1 MPYHRRAGI
10 VVGISAG
17 LITRLIAPLRVRR
30 TSAIR
35 IRTSLLTN
43 RRLTTR
49 RASTVA
55 NQPGRR
61 PGQPPVTEQPAP
73 PHHQPEQRL
82 FSSAQGRPRPLARIT
97 PMATPLAWFLTAWLL
112 GANTALAASFT
123 VGMTPPNFFPSLP
136 YLYSLDGTG
145 QMGNVPEGQILENK
159 FFVRNLVSLRFG
171 NGLRLDISGTLRLTG
186 SDFGSAINARAD
198 GAQDNPNTI
207 TIRSGGLVESRSSGR
222 FAIPVR
228 IAGNYNRLDV
238 HAGGRILSTHNNAV
252 FSYGDNTTINVAGTI
267 TTEGR
272 GAPTASGSSGAI
284 FGEAIIIRDADNANI
299 NIMAGGLLETTA
311 CLTDGMNGA
320 STCPANANP
329 NPSNGHGIN
338 ISGENAT
345 ITLGTEPMM
354 GTTVSFDGMNEA
366 RNARIITLGATSHGI
381 VLAATGAAM
390 SNIGRITTYADSL
403 IRTMGA
409 GAHGIVIGDT
419 PGDSTTTAVEN
430 TAAVRLDLGGHIEV
444 TGANAV
450 GLQLSDTNL
459 VLANV
464 DGNTGNGREIRI
476 TGQISATGMDGAAI
490 RDSSGTGIRLLL
502 DGAMIRGDVA
512 LGAGDD
518 ELDVTGS
525 TAIGT
530 ASARRNI
537 RMGDDNDLVSFRS
550 SAMSYLTDIDLGDGN
565 DTLALNAN
573 LTISGSLM
581 GGAGT
586 DTLQGYTTNA
596 TWTLDTTSNRY
607 QADGQTAALPFAGF
621 EGLYGG
627 NMRDTFNISVSH
639 TGNLSGRGG
648 ADVFNLT
655 GGVLMGNIEGGDNED
670 TLTLTGTTAAIG
682 SNVSSTITRQ
692 SINMGDG
699 DDEITFNSTATSYLT
714 DIDLG
719 ADNDTLTL
727 SANIDISGSLTGGAG
742 TDTLIGY
749 AADATWTLARTANSG
764 ANTYA
769 TGTGTSARSQTFA
782 EFQNLTG
789 GSMNDAFTLTAAHAG
804 NLDGGAGDDRFTL
817 TAAHTGN
824 LNGGAGD
831 DTLILNTGGSLTGTV
846 ALGDDMDTLSY
857 GNRSTTVAVTLTSR
871 DATGFA
877 GAATATGGF
886 SGVNALT
893 AGSATATTDALTG
906 YNTTATWTLGRTGN
920 SYADASHRLTF
931 TGFENLTGG
940 AMMDTFEVTT
950 SHTGDLNGREEDDVF
965 TLSGSARLQ
974 GRIIGHTGSDTLRV
988 TDSAS
993 SRGDIWMGTGNDR
1006 VIFNSSAASY
1016 INSLTLGDGADELTL
1031 GAGVNLATG
1040 STLDGGSDVDTLTGY
1055 TTTATWILASDGNSY
1070 QAGGQTLSFSAF
1082 ENLIGSAMVDTF
1094 NVSVNHTGNLN
1105 GGDGDDAFTINTGG
1119 SLTGTV
1125 ALGAGSDSFSY
1136 GNRSTIVAVTLTG
1149 SDADGFAG
1157 SATDTGGF
1165 TGVNTLTAGSAMDD
1179 ALTGYNVA
1187 ATWTVATAG
1196 NTYGTGTGQN
1206 ARSLTFSGFENLTGG
1221 AMADTFEIRT
1231 NHRGNIN
1238 SSAGDDIVAL
1248 YGSVTLTGVVNLG
1261 AGGGDFLQFNNL
1273 GSGDFTLTGSD
1284 ATGFSGTHSAITGG
1298 FRGVNSL
1305 AANDP
1310 PTGGAVHN
1318 LIGLNRNATWTSDSQ
1333 GIRYAVT
1340 EGTTT
1345 RSLGLFHFEQFT
1357 GGTGNDTFNVGF
1369 NDDIDINGGAGDDRF
1384 NLSGLITG
1392 NLTGGAMMDTFTIS
1406 TDHTGNLDGGAGDD
1420 SFTLSAGT
1428 LTGNLTG
1435 GDDNDTVTM
1444 DGDARLVGDITLG
1457 TGDDTLTF
1465 ASADVR
1471 FFGLADGGPGMDTLN
1486 GLQLFTEAS
1495 ATTIFRF
1502 RNFETVNGETELLTN
1517 LPVVARQET
1526 MDAAGTIIS
1535 YTDGQPPPPPPA
1547 PQGTGTGT
1555 GTTPPPTGGTATPP
1569 PPSPTDFAVLAAAYC
1584 EATGTACQP
1593 ATATR
1598 PATVTPTPPALPD
1611 PTTLPDEPA
1620 RAAARD
1626 RFQSQ
1631 VESYVY
1637 VDPTGPSVQASA
1649 VGALTT
1655 TINTLISQR
1664 LSAYR
1669 RAARPPVQVAA
1680 TALLPGMLARGE
1692 DPLIWGELFASDRQ
1706 RGRDGR
1712 TLSYSHEYRGVLF
1725 GAEQRYGQ
1733 EAVLGLMLGYA
1744 DADVSTHITALNVET
1759 GSLFGGVYG
1768 RLDLAGLAVDVGLNL
1783 GYEEH
1788 DNQRFIPQQRQTAET
1803 STHSFFINPS
1813 LTVSQSYRVEALSGR
1828 ATFRLTPSLS
1838 MSYTAAF
1845 YGDYTERGAAGFNLS
1860 VDSRTAHNLTTRLQ
1874 LGGDWALPKSNSGLG
1889 LRLGLQSRFTDSSD
1903 FEGTLSGASFSYASD
1918 ADKSVHS
1925 LYVGVDGRHELRDNL
1940 KLLVDVEYNHDVG
1953 EVSERA
1959 LSGIVRLEYAY

>member
-1 MPYHRRAGI
+1 MLTLTLNTGGFLNGN
-10 VVGISAG
+10 V
-17 LITRLIAPLRVRR
+17 
-30 TSAIR
+30 
-35 IRTSLLTN
+35 SLGADSDTPSYAN
-43 RRLTTR
+43 R
-49 RASTVA
+49 STAVS
-55 NQPGRR
+55 
-61 PGQPPVTEQPAP
+61 VTLA
-73 PHHQPEQRL
+73 
-82 FSSAQGRPRPLARIT
+82 SSAANGFTTTMGGATGIT
-97 PMATPLAWFLTAWLL
+97 GTVSDI
-112 GANTALAASFT
+112 NT
-123 VGMTPPNFFPSLP
+123 
-136 YLYSLDGTG
+136 
-145 QMGNVPEGQILENK
+145 
-159 FFVRNLVSLRFG
+159 
-171 NGLRLDISGTLRLTG
+171 LTG
-186 SDFGSAINARAD
+186 G
-198 GAQDNPNTI
+198 
-207 TIRSGGLVESRSSGR
+207 
-222 FAIPVR
+222 
-228 IAGNYNRLDV
+228 
-238 HAGGRILSTHNNAV
+238 
-252 FSYGDNTTINVAGTI
+252 
-267 TTEGR
+267 
-272 GAPTASGSSGAI
+272 
-284 FGEAIIIRDADNANI
+284 
-299 NIMAGGLLETTA
+299 
-311 CLTDGMNGA
+311 
-320 STCPANANP
+320 
-329 NPSNGHGIN
+329 
-338 ISGENAT
+338 
-345 ITLGTEPMM
+345 
-354 GTTVSFDGMNEA
+354 
-366 RNARIITLGATSHGI
+366 
-381 VLAATGAAM
+381 
-390 SNIGRITTYADSL
+390 
-403 IRTMGA
+403 
-409 GAHGIVIGDT
+409 
-419 PGDSTTTAVEN
+419 
-430 TAAVRLDLGGHIEV
+430 
-444 TGANAV
+444 
-450 GLQLSDTNL
+450 
-459 VLANV
+459 
-464 DGNTGNGREIRI
+464 
-476 TGQISATGMDGAAI
+476 TGMD
-490 RDSSGTGIRLLL
+490 
-502 DGAMIRGDVA
+502 
-512 LGAGDD
+512 
-518 ELDVTGS
+518 
-525 TAIGT
+525 
-530 ASARRNI
+530 
-537 RMGDDNDLVSFRS
+537 
-550 SAMSYLTDIDLGDGN
+550 
-565 DTLALNAN
+565 
-573 LTISGSLM
+573 
-581 GGAGT
+581 
-586 DTLQGYTTNA
+586 
-596 TWTLDTTSNRY
+596 
-607 QADGQTAALPFAGF
+607 
-621 EGLYGG
+621 
-627 NMRDTFNISVSH
+627 
-639 TGNLSGRGG
+639 
-648 ADVFNLT
+648 
-655 GGVLMGNIEGGDNED
+655 
-670 TLTLTGTTAAIG
+670 TLTGY
-682 SNVSSTITRQ
+682 
-692 SINMGDG
+692 D
-699 DDEITFNSTATSYLT
+699 
-714 DIDLG
+714 
-719 ADNDTLTL
+719 
-727 SANIDISGSLTGGAG
+727 
-742 TDTLIGY
+742 
-749 AADATWTLARTANSG
+749 ADATWEIDGGMDATYTTGSG
-764 ANTYA
+764 QN
-769 TGTGTSARSQTFA
+769 A
-782 EFQNLTG
+782 E
-789 GSMNDAFTLTAAHAG
+789 TLTFR
-804 NLDGGAGDDRFTL
+804 N
-817 TAAHTGN
+817 
-824 LNGGAGD
+824 
-831 DTLILNTGGSLTGTV
+831 I
-846 ALGDDMDTLSY
+846 
-857 GNRSTTVAVTLTSR
+857 
-871 DATGFA
+871 
-877 GAATATGGF
+877 
-886 SGVNALT
+886 
-893 AGSATATTDALTG
+893 
-906 YNTTATWTLGRTGN
+906 
-920 SYADASHRLTF
+920 
-931 TGFENLTGG
+931 ENLTGG
-940 AMMDTFEVTT
+940 AMMDTFTIST
-950 SHTGDLNGREEDDVF
+950 DHTGNLDGGAGDDSFTLSAGTLTGNLTGGDGNDLLRLQDTGRLTGSLSLGAGSDTLDYSARSTMVAVALTGNDVDGFAGSATDTGGFTGVNTLTAGSAMDDALTGYNTDATWTLDGGASETYDPAGSSNPTISFTNFEDLAGGAMADTFDVSTFYIGSLSGGAGDDVF
-965 TLSGSARLQ
+965 TLSNAL
-974 GRIIGHTGSDTLRV
+974 
-988 TDSAS
+988 
-993 SRGDIWMGTGNDR
+993 
-1006 VIFNSSAASY
+1006 F
-1016 INSLTLGDGADELTL
+1016 
-1031 GAGVNLATG
+1031 
-1040 STLDGGSDVDTLTGY
+1040 
-1055 TTTATWILASDGNSY
+1055 
-1070 QAGGQTLSFSAF
+1070 
-1082 ENLIGSAMVDTF
+1082 
-1094 NVSVNHTGNLN
+1094 GNLN

-1392 NLTGGAMMDTFTIS
+1392 NLTGGPGDDVLTLTLNTGGFLNGNVSLGADSDTPSYANRSTAVSVTLASSAANGFTTTMGGATGITGTVSDINTLTGGTGMDTLTGYDADATWEIDGGMDATYTTGSGQNAETLTFRNIENLTGGAMMDTFTIS

-1435 GDDNDTVTM
+1435 GDGNDTVIL

-1502 RNFETVNGETELLTN
+1502 RNFENVNGETELLTN
-1517 LPVVARQET
+1517 LPVVAITENNGARGFAPRPVAPVVPPVVPMPQPPAPVVPPVVPPMPIT
-1526 MDAAGTIIS
+1526 PVNPMPVAPVGPMPPATGTDSQPI
-1535 YTDGQPPPPPPA
+1535 TPPPPGTPTPGTGTGTGTTTPPT
-1547 PQGTGTGT
+1547 PGTGTGTGTTPPPTGGTGTPPPLTTGTGTGTTTPPTPGTGTGT